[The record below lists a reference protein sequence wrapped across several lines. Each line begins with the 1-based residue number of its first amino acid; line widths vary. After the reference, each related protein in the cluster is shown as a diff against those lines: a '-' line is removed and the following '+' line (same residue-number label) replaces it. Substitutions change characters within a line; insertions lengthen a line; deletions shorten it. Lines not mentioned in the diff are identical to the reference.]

1 MRLLTHNTL
10 KCATKDVVTGYP
22 LQLEIVNMEVRESDF
37 NPEFISHI
45 VLDLDWSAV
54 LLAAEAVG
62 MPGLPSEL
70 DPANLEDNSFL
81 EAIHHLLLDIHIL
94 DGFLVCPESGRRF
107 PVKDGIP
114 DMMIP
119 ESDAC

>member
-1 MRLLTHNTL
+1 M
-10 KCATKDVVTGYP
+10 
-22 LQLEIVNMEVRESDF
+22 
-37 NPEFISHI
+37 
-45 VLDLDWSAV
+45 

-81 EAIHHLLLDIHIL
+81 EAMHHLLLDIHIL